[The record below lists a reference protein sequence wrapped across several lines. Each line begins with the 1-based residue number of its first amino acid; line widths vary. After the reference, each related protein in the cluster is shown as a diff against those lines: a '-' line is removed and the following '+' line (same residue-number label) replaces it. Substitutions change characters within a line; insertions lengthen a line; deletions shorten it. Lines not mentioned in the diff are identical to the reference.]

1 MDWKLHETQ
10 PNKIQFINAGYGN
23 AFDTD
28 FCITFS
34 ILKPY
39 QDIGN
44 YQIQYEKISK
54 EKIQWLKD
62 SGYFNKNGQL
72 DFSVRYTGTMAHTTI
87 YGNTQWN
94 VCNAIYA
101 YGLIPESMHPNIANS
116 WAEYADES
124 KITPEMKK
132 MGAEFLKRFNLDDFD
147 AVLKDLDKSPIQAIV
162 RFADGSGILSPEGK
176 TNHGAVITYEE
187 VDCVDISD
195 SYWSEHKRYAK
206 DKVFY
211 LKGFSL
217 KEKLNNQI
225 PMDTINFITTHE
237 KKIIFE
243 GTPGSLGRFG
253 IIINGQLRPIT
264 PDRASQACLYALV
277 NARSMPF
284 GATIQTDLFDS
295 IPKGIDF

>member
-1 MDWKLHETQ
+1 MDWKLYETQ
-10 PNKIQFINAGYGN
+10 PNKIQFINAGLGN
-23 AFDTD
+23 AFDTS
-28 FCITFS
+28 FCMTFS
-34 ILKPY
+34 TLKPY
-39 QDIGN
+39 QDIFN
-44 YQIQYEKISK
+44 YQIKYDKLIK
-54 EKIQWLKD
+54 EKVAWLRD
-62 SGYFNKNGQL
+62 SHYFNSKGQL

-101 YGLIPESMHPNIANS
+101 YGLIPESMHPNTANS
-116 WAEYADES
+116 WIEYSDES

-132 MGAEFLKRFNLDDFD
+132 MGAEFLKRFDLDNFS
-147 AVLKDLDKSPIQAIV
+147 ATLKDLDKSPIQAIV
-162 RFADGSGILSPEGK
+162 KFADGDNILSPEGK

-211 LKGFSL
+211 LKGFTL
-217 KEKLNNQI
+217 KEKPTNQI
-225 PMDTINFITTHE
+225 SMDTINFINSHE

-243 GTPGSLGRFG
+243 GTPDSLGRFG
-253 IIINGQLRPIT
+253 IIINGQNRLIT

-277 NARSMPF
+277 NARTSPF
-284 GATIQTDLFDS
+284 GATIQTDLFDA
-295 IPKGIDF
+295 IPKGLNF